1 MSLAQ
6 TALLASA
13 IRPRSSSTPAAKPSG
28 IVESISQRP
37 LQWLVVA
44 GVVVYFGSKALGKL
58 VKTGEERKQ
67 EDAETSTSQDNP
79 FSYNLFL
86 TQKNIPK
93 TAKLLTAAGAYK
105 FAKEVYEALNFY
117 FDENEDVAIG
127 VFKVLPTK
135 LQVAQ
140 VAQSFYNYYKIDI
153 LNYIKNGNEKNKF
166 RGGLSEDDYK
176 QVITIVSK
184 KSKF

>member
-1 MSLAQ
+1 MSLAT
-6 TALLASA
+6 TAILASA
-13 IRPRSSSTPAAKPSG
+13 IRPKSDSTPAAKPSG
-28 IVESISQRP
+28 IVESISQKP
-37 LQWLVVA
+37 LQWLVVVGA
-44 GVVVYFGSKALGKL
+44 VVYFGSKALGKL
-58 VKTGEERKQ
+58 VTTGQERKQ
-67 EDAETSTSQDNP
+67 EEAETSTSRENP

-93 TAKLLTAAGAYK
+93 TTKLLTAAGAYK

-127 VFKVLPTK
+127 VFKVLPSK
-135 LQVAQ
+135 IQVAQ

-166 RGGLSEDDYK
+166 KAGLSDDDYK
-176 QVITIVSK
+176 QVITIVNK

>member
-1 MSLAQ
+1 MSLAT
-6 TALLASA
+6 TAILASA
-13 IRPRSSSTPAAKPSG
+13 IRPSSSSSPASKPSG
-28 IVESISQRP
+28 IVESISQKP
-37 LQWLVVA
+37 LQWLIVA
-44 GVVVYFGSKALGKL
+44 GAVVYFGSKALGKL
-58 VKTGEERKQ
+58 VTTGQERKQ
-67 EDAETSTSQDNP
+67 EEAETETSANNP

-86 TQKNIPK
+86 SQKNIPK

-105 FAKEVYEALNFY
+105 YAKEVYEALNVF

-127 VFKVLPTK
+127 VFKVIPSK
-135 LQVAQ
+135 LQMAQ

-176 QVITIVSK
+176 QVITIVNK

>member
-1 MSLAQ
+1 MSLLQ
-6 TALLASA
+6 TAYYAKVLRGDKGAST
-13 IRPRSSSTPAAKPSG
+13 TPKPSG
-28 IVESISQRP
+28 ISESISQKP
-37 LQWLVVA
+37 LQWLVVV

-58 VKTGEERKQ
+58 ITTGQEKKQ
-67 EDAETSTSQDNP
+67 EEAETSTSRENP

-93 TAKLLTAAGAYK
+93 NTKLLSAAGAYK

-117 FDENEDVAIG
+117 FDENEDIAIG
-127 VFKVLPTK
+127 VFKVLPSK
-135 LQVAQ
+135 IQVAQ

-176 QVITIVSK
+176 QVITIVNK
-184 KSKF
+184 KPKF

>member
-6 TALLASA
+6 TAILASA
-13 IRPRSSSTPAAKPSG
+13 LKGGSSSTPAAKPSG
-28 IVESISQRP
+28 IVESISQKP

-44 GVVVYFGSKALGKL
+44 GAVVYFGSKALGKL
-58 VKTGEERKQ
+58 VKTGEERRT
-67 EDAETSTSQDNP
+67 ETAETTTSKDNA
-79 FSYNLFL
+79 FSFKTFL
-86 TQKNIPK
+86 AQTIPK
-93 TAKLLTAAGAYK
+93 NTKLLSAAGAYK

-127 VFKVLPTK
+127 VFKVLPSK
-135 LQVAQ
+135 IQVAQ

-176 QVITIVSK
+176 QVITIVNK